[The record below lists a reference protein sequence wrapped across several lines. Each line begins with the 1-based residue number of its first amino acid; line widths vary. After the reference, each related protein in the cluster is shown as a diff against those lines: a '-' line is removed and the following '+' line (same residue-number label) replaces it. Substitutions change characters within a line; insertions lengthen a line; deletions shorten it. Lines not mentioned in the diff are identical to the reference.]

1 MEALAMRFTARLSIA
16 VVTMWFLSGY
26 PLSDPGAREAAAA
39 DVTMSDVS
47 AGYALLYEV
56 ASKQKRSNLLSF
68 IKKEP
73 PEVKAL
79 LGRISE
85 TSKATADELETLAK
99 ASPPLDLKLTQ
110 LPRIERA
117 TRDSIEKETS
127 KDVLVSKGVDL
138 EFAMLSSQLAGLNY
152 AAHLARSLAAVETGP
167 ARKDF
172 LQRTDRRYSE
182 LRDQVYKMIFTRYK
196 D

>member
-1 MEALAMRFTARLSIA
+1 MRFTARLSIA
-16 VVTMWFLSGY
+16 IVTMWFLAWSV
-26 PLSDPGAREAAAA
+26 LSDSGAKAAPSTN
-39 DVTMSDVS
+39 VTASDLS

-56 ASKQKRSNLLSF
+56 ASKQKRSNLLSL
-68 IKKEP
+68 IKKET

-99 ASPPLDLKLTQ
+99 ASPPLDLQLTQ

-127 KDVLVSKGVDL
+127 KGVLVSKGLDL

-152 AAHLARSLAAVETGP
+152 AAHMARSLALVETGP

-172 LQRTDRRYSE
+172 LQQTDRRYSE